1 MKTNVLAYIG
11 RRISIA
17 LLILFG
23 STYLTYNLAAYS
35 GDPLAGIRESLDPK
49 KEVIMAELSRFYQ
62 LDVPP
67 PARYFL
73 WIQKVF
79 GIGTGQVDFGLTVKR
94 LSVLDEISSAIPT
107 TLRLVTVA
115 TFLAIVLGITFGVI
129 SAIRQY
135 SRLDYSLTFLSFFLF
150 SLPIFWV
157 AVMLK
162 EYLVIQFNA
171 FLEDPTIGIISN
183 VVISALLAVIITGFV
198 GGTRRRVL
206 ITWAVTFAVLMVVLQ
221 AASWTSWFR
230 EPTIGIF
237 GIGLIGAMTSVGL
250 THVFAGLGN
259 KKALYSGLAAVGVGV
274 AFYYPFGQIMNESG
288 NYLLFLALGL
298 LMLSMSYFIGY
309 FFTKIDKGPVI
320 RSAMLSAF
328 FVSFFIVIDKL
339 MQAWKPYYE
348 LTDGKP
354 MQTDGAYNLTLESN
368 DFWVL
373 NLDLLTHL
381 ALPTLALT
389 LISFAGYLRY
399 SRASLL
405 EVLNMDYVRT
415 ARAKGMPEREVILR
429 HAFRNSMLPLTTLV
443 AFDIAGIVGG
453 AIITERVFS
462 WRGMGSLANEAIL
475 GQDLNLLM
483 ATFAITAFLAVM
495 ATLAADLI
503 YSVLDPR
510 IRIRK

>member
-1 MKTNVLAYIG
+1 MLAYIG

-35 GDPLAGIRESLDPK
+35 GDPLASWRESTDPK
-49 KEVIMAELSRFYQ
+49 KDVIIAELSKFYQ

-73 WIQKVF
+73 WLQKIF
-79 GIGTGQVDFGLTVKR
+79 GIGTGTPDFGLTWKR
-94 LSVLDEISSAIPT
+94 LPVIDEMAAAIPI

-115 TFLAIVLGITFGVI
+115 TFLAIILGITFGVL

-162 EYLVIQFNA
+162 EYMVIQFNS
-171 FLEDPTIGIISN
+171 FLADPTIGIFLNIGISS
-183 VVISALLAVIITGFV
+183 VLAVILAGFV
-198 GGTRRRVL
+198 SGTRKRVV
-206 ITWAVTFAVLMVVLQ
+206 ITWAISTLTLFVLLQ
-221 AASWTSWFR
+221 VASWTSWFTH
-230 EPTIGIF
+230 PVMGIF
-237 GIGLIGAMTSVGL
+237 GVAVLGASTSVGL

-259 KKALYSGLAAVGVGV
+259 KKALYAGLASVGVGV
-274 AFYYPFGQIMNESG
+274 ALYYPLGTVMGANS
-288 NYLLFLALGL
+288 NYLLIMALGL
-298 LMLSMSYFIGY
+298 LMISSSYFIGY
-309 FFTKIDKGPVI
+309 FFSNIDRGPVI
-320 RSAMLSAF
+320 RSSMLSAT
-328 FVSFFIVIDKL
+328 FVSLYVIVDRL
-339 MQAWKPYYE
+339 MQYWQPYFV
-348 LTDGKP
+348 LSDGKP
-354 MQTDGAYNLTLESN
+354 MQTDGAYNLTLITN
-368 DFWVL
+368 DFWIV
-373 NLDLLTHL
+373 NLDLIAHL
-381 ALPTLALT
+381 VLPTLALT

-405 EVLNMDYVRT
+405 EVMNMDYVRT

-429 HAFRNSMLPLTTLV
+429 HAFRNAMLPITTLI

-462 WRGMGSLANEAIL
+462 WRGMGSLANEAIVN
-475 GQDLNLLM
+475 QDLNLLM
-483 ATFAITAFLAVM
+483 GTFALTAFLAVM
-495 ATLAADLI
+495 ATLAADLV
-503 YSVLDPR
+503 YSLLDPR